1 MGYGWR
7 HGHTCEILLQ
17 LERFSFWYMMNYMD
31 ELTTFIM
38 PVSNN
43 QDTLPTLLIGK
54 EIGGIN
60 TQPRIV
66 FRTIANGFKLV
77 VWILA

>member
-1 MGYGWR
+1 
-7 HGHTCEILLQ
+7 
-17 LERFSFWYMMNYMD
+17 MMNYMD

-77 VWILA
+77 V